1 MHKKI
6 THPALKSTKQSVP
19 VKAAYLRYPNH
30 NNRQLITLFVIT
42 AFSIFIFACMPWLS
56 QKGIPVI
63 KAFSVFMGIFLQ
75 AIPFLLLGVLLSSA
89 IQIFL
94 PDGFIEKIFSKNIV
108 LSMLFGIFGG
118 LFLPVC
124 DCVSIPVFRSLIKKG
139 VPLPAAVCFMTCS
152 PIINPVVLLST
163 YYAFGNSI
171 TAVLYR
177 TGTGI
182 LCSLLISLTFLIR
195 QPHSFFK
202 ENTETLSFCNCGCN
216 LEDTTLF
223 SLDEKIFAFFQHA
236 KNEFYNV
243 AKYLLIGISIST
255 IFQMTNMDTLKSWGN
270 ENILKAVFA
279 AILLSFLLSL
289 CSSSDAVIAQ
299 SLSGT
304 FCSGAL
310 LGFLV
315 FGPMMDIKNILML
328 HGYFKKEF
336 IIRLVLTTFFVCY
349 CVVIFADLLHGG
361 TIL

>member
-1 MHKKI
+1 MNKKI
-6 THPALKSTKQSVP
+6 IHPSLKSVKRPVP
-19 VKAAYLRYPNH
+19 VKVVYSQYQKN
-30 NNRQLITLFVIT
+30 NNRQIILFLL
-42 AFSIFIFACMPWLS
+42 ASFFSILLFSYTPWLS
-56 QKGIPVI
+56 QKGFPII
-63 KAFSVFMGIFLQ
+63 KAFSIFMGIFLQ
-75 AIPFLLLGVLLSSA
+75 ALPFLLLGILLSSA

-94 PDGFIEKIFSKNIV
+94 PDGFIEKFFSKNLM
-108 LSMLFGIFGG
+108 LSILFGILGG

-139 VPLPAAVCFMTCS
+139 IPMPAAICFMTCS

-171 TAVLYR
+171 TAVFYR

-182 LCSLLISLTFLIR
+182 LCSLLISLTFLIK

-202 ENTETLSFCNCGCN
+202 ENTNPLCFCNCGCN
-216 LEDTTLF
+216 LENTTLF
-223 SLDEKIFAFFQHA
+223 SLEEKIFAFFQHA

-243 AKYLLIGISIST
+243 AKYLLIGILISS
-255 IFQMTNMDTLKSWGN
+255 IFQMTNMNILKSWGN
-270 ENILKAVFA
+270 ENIYKAVFA

-289 CSSSDAVIAQ
+289 CSSSDAVIAK
-299 SLSGT
+299 SLSVT

-328 HGYFKKEF
+328 HGYFKKAF
-336 IIRLVLTTFFVCY
+336 IIRLVVTTFFICY
-349 CVVIFADLLHGG
+349 FVVIFANLVHGG
-361 TIL
+361 IIL